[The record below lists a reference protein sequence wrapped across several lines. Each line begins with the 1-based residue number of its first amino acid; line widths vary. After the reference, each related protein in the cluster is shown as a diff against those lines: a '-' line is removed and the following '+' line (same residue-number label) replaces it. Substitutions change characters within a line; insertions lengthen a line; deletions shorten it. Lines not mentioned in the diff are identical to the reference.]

1 MTKPNQMKHLRELVI
16 TVLLIGLCFLGY
28 RYYKDGQ
35 ESSSKIM
42 ELEKEKESLQVQY
55 DSANAQRIRAEHLT
69 MKALT
74 EKAKSDEA
82 VTRMKLANQIA
93 NEKHERLLRG
103 MVPRLSVHQ
112 LDSARAALWPH

>member
-1 MTKPNQMKHLRELVI
+1 MKYLRELVI

-35 ESSSKIM
+35 KIM
-42 ELEKEKESLQVQY
+42 ELEKEKQSLQVQY

-103 MVPRLSVHQ
+103 MVPRLSVPQ